1 MRMLAFKRPSCRAV
15 ETAAQDNQVLRTAEG
30 VGFNTLL
37 QDRAGHL
44 SPRGSV
50 RKSHPTW
57 FL

>member
-44 SPRGSV
+44 SPGVSL
-50 RKSHPTW
+50 P
-57 FL
+57 